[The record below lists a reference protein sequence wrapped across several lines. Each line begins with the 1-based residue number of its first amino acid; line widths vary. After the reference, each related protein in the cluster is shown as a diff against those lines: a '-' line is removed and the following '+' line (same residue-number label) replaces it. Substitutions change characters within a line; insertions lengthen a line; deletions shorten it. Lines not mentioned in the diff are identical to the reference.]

1 MVMDQLLPEQL
12 LTRINAELGSRPLVA
27 IDLLLEAFSIHK
39 EGGVS
44 VEDTGLLDLFCRA
57 VLKAENVNEAQ
68 WLRDPKSALFDKN
81 LTRKNHRFISVCLL
95 RLLTC
100 NQEPFQAQF
109 GSEVIRLFDR
119 TFSTNPLNLYDGFHI
134 DITKPKHEKQKLLV
148 EILPAIES
156 ELTVLLSSLKSLE
169 AIGSFQT
176 SFMDQLKVDYSK
188 EILWPFLPKEL
199 LEVRLNE
206 IFITIDQYLRESG
219 AKMLQSYDR
228 AKQVLSTFLF
238 EAENFRTKYS
248 REYLGAFGTTI
259 LGLLQNHVES
269 SPISNPAQLT
279 VIKSEKKYPLHET
292 NKRFELSFV
301 LENKGPG
308 HAFDVFFTIEV
319 KDLKLERAE
328 IYLGHLDPTSVVVNV
343 PATVQNIAPSN
354 VAYIKIKWT
363 NFDKTS
369 HEEEELFDLEGQP
382 SHVDWETLSIKEPYS
397 LEAVENANQL
407 IGRKE
412 LIAQL
417 FAQASAE
424 SIGCSYISGQK
435 RVGKTSIAKALRSRI
450 EATYKSDYQVIYFER
465 GDYLSASALT
475 TVLNLGRRICQAVKD
490 ADKQFA
496 GLVIPQFED
505 GLSPLTEFLDNVLQI
520 APNYRILFILDEFD
534 ELPVELYKREP
545 VGDAFFATLRSISG
559 KPPFGI
565 ILVGA
570 ENMEFIMAL
579 QGHALNKFQSIQ
591 VNYFDR
597 EEHWSDFAELVRRPV
612 AEHLEITDGALV
624 ALYEQSAGNPFFTK
638 LICARLFK
646 NMVNR
651 RDSHVTESEV
661 AAATK
666 RALRGD
672 IAANKVQH
680 FWTDG
685 IFESGIRH
693 EETSIRRRKVLLC
706 LADVYRHHGE
716 ADRKTIVK
724 EAEETYDLDPVSV
737 EHDLRDFR
745 RRQILIEKEDHYY
758 FKVNLFRDWLKESGI
773 HDIITTFSD
782 SDEWLTQKKL
792 DEGIRIKSEDI
803 TRLVD
808 QWGVYLGQRISEEQ
822 VRRWLE
828 QFGDFGDQRLMFEI
842 LRHVRFYTA
851 DNIRAKMRD
860 AHGIV
865 VRGLIHRIE
874 REKRKRSDVL
884 ISYLDSF
891 GKSGAYYAKLY
902 ADENDIYVANIIEPA
917 KLVTAAA
924 ARPDT
929 QVIVFIDDFIGTGSQ
944 ACENFRKLNAKHGDF
959 LRNLDV
965 RMYFVSISG
974 FATAQKNVI
983 KVLEELDLP
992 ISVHLCDPLDES
1004 AKCFSEESKVFSS
1017 PADRLKA
1024 KEIVDRYSLR
1034 LGSSFPQDYGQRQGA
1049 VVFENSCPNTT
1060 LPILWSESINWV
1072 PIFKRL

>member
-1 MVMDQLLPEQL
+1 MQDL

-27 IDLLLEAFSIHK
+27 IDLLLEVFSIHK
-39 EGGVS
+39 QEFVS
-44 VEDTGLLDLFCRA
+44 VEDSGLLDLFCRA
-57 VLKAENVNEAQ
+57 VLKAENVNEGQ
-68 WLRDPKSALFDKN
+68 WLKDPESTLFDKN
-81 LTRKNHRFISVCLL
+81 LTHKNHRFISVCLL

-100 NQEPFQAQF
+100 NDEPFKGQF
-109 GSEVIRLFDR
+109 GSEVFRLFDR
-119 TFSTNPLNLYDGFHI
+119 TFSTNPLNLYDWSNI

-148 EILPAIES
+148 EIVPAIES
-156 ELTVLLSSLKSLE
+156 ELTILLSSLKSLE
-169 AIGSFQT
+169 ACGSFRE
-176 SFMDQLKVDYSK
+176 SFMRQLNGRYSK
-188 EILWPFLPKEL
+188 ALLWPFLPKVL

-206 IFITIDQYLRESG
+206 IFITIDQHLKESG

-228 AKQVLSTFLF
+228 TKQVLSTFAF

-248 REYLGAFGTTI
+248 REYLGGLATTM

-269 SPISNPAQLT
+269 SPISHPAQLA
-279 VIKSEKKYPLHET
+279 VIQSEKKYPLHEA
-292 NKRFELSFV
+292 NKHFELSFV
-301 LENKGPG
+301 LDNKGPG
-308 HAFDVFFTIEV
+308 HAFDVFFKIDV
-319 KDLKLERAE
+319 DHLILERTE

-343 PATVQNIAPSN
+343 PATVQTIAPS
-354 VAYIKIKWT
+354 VIAYIEIKWT

-369 HEEEELFDLEGQP
+369 HEEEYLFELKGQP
-382 SHVDWETLSIKEPYS
+382 SHVDWETLSIEEPYS
-397 LEAVENANQL
+397 LEAVEDANEL

-412 LIAQL
+412 LISQL
-417 FAQASAE
+417 LAQASAK

-435 RVGKTSIAKALRSRI
+435 RVGKTSIVKALRSRI
-450 EATYKSDYQVIYFER
+450 DSIYKSDYQVIYFER
-465 GDYLSASALT
+465 GDYLSANALT
-475 TVLNLGRRICQAVKD
+475 TVLNLGRRICQGVKD
-490 ADKQFA
+490 ADKRFA
-496 GLVIPQFED
+496 RLSIPEFED
-505 GLSPLTEFLDNVLQI
+505 GLSPLTEFLDSVLQI
-520 APNYRILFILDEFD
+520 APDYRILFILDEFD

-559 KPPFGI
+559 KPPFGF

-579 QGHALNKFQSIQ
+579 QGYALNKFQSIQ

-597 EEHWSDFAELVRRPV
+597 EEHWSDFTELVRRPV
-612 AEHLEITDGALV
+612 AKHLEISDGALV

-661 AAATK
+661 AEATR
-666 RALRGD
+666 RALRYD
-672 IAANKVQH
+672 MASNKVQH

-706 LADVYRHHGE
+706 LADVYRRHGE
-716 ADRKTIVK
+716 ADRNTIVT
-724 EAEETYDLDPVSV
+724 EAQQTYDLDPVSV

-745 RRQILIEKEDHYY
+745 RRQILIEKEGHYY

-773 HDIITTFSD
+773 NDIITTFSD
-782 SDEWLTQKKL
+782 LDAWLTQKKL
-792 DEGIRIKSEDI
+792 NEGIRIKSEDI
-803 TRLVD
+803 TQLVN

-822 VRRWLE
+822 VRTWLE
-828 QFGDFGDQRLMFEI
+828 QFGDVGDQRLMFEI

-851 DNIRAKMRD
+851 DNIRAKMRE
-860 AHGIV
+860 AHVVV
-865 VRGLIHRIE
+865 VRGLVQRIE

-917 KLVTAAA
+917 KLVSVAATKT
-924 ARPDT
+924 DT

-944 ACENFRKLNAKHGDF
+944 ACENFRKLNAEHGEF
-959 LRNLDV
+959 LRSLDV

-974 FATAQKNVI
+974 FATAQNNVI
-983 KVLEELDLP
+983 KVLEELGLP

-1004 AKCFSEESKVFSS
+1004 AKCFSEESRVFSS
-1017 PADRLKA
+1017 VADKLKA

-1060 LPILWSESINWV
+1060 LPILWSESSNWI